1 MNYLKRTTLFVAATI
16 ILSTSLFGG
25 AVLSD
30 FHAEAGVNQVVL
42 KWIATAETNLKGYQI
57 SRSFDGVSFEKIAFV
72 EAKSNTSGEKT
83 YTYIDKSV
91 FKSTGRTYYYKLFFI
106 QTDDSSAEYGKV
118 ITVEP
123 TISIAR
129 QTWGSIKAMFR

>member
-1 MNYLKRTTLFVAATI
+1 MSFNKKIILFVTATV
-16 ILSTSLFGG
+16 ILATSLFGG

-30 FHAEAGVNQVVL
+30 FHAEPGVNQVVL
-42 KWIATAETNLKGYQI
+42 KWIATAETDLKGYQV

-83 YTYIDKSV
+83 YSYIDKSV
-91 FKSTGRTYYYKLFFI
+91 FKSAGRTYYYKLFFI
-106 QTDDSSAEYGKV
+106 NTDDSSIEYKM